1 MMSMRHST
9 SLVAAAFVFGSTL
22 SSTAG
27 DGKLSKTAADTRAEA
42 AVQGSAVTKPPRHD
56 DSATQIARLF
66 RQAPVGHR
74 QPRAIDT
81 PESTQISPVPSEP
94 LDDEINPKLIIC
106 RGC

>member
-1 MMSMRHST
+1 MSMRLST
-9 SLVAAAFVFGSTL
+9 SLVAATFVFGSTL

-27 DGKLSKTAADTRAEA
+27 DGKLSKTAADRAEA
-42 AVQGSAVTKPPRHD
+42 AVQGSAVTKPARHD

-66 RQAPVGHR
+66 RQTPVGHR

-81 PESTQISPVPSEP
+81 PESTEISPVQSEP